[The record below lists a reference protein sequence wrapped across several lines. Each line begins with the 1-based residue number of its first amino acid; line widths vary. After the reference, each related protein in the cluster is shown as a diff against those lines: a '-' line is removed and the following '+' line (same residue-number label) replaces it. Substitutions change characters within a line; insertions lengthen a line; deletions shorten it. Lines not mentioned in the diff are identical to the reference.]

1 MRRRVLALANR
12 KQLAYNCSRKFN
24 LTTIPQTLNEVISVR
39 CSQCDRIV
47 SKGCIGRLPNN
58 TLAFGWCRGC
68 LEVAGGVT
76 IEISPRVNLFGQNGR
91 VVVPM
96 GGTSWD
102 STVARSKQRMFAMSM
117 LSAVLGFWGF
127 TMTLTGFLKTDEPTP
142 ANPLGNGS
150 SILLVVGGGGL
161 MGTAFGLILGVWRT
175 RRNLSRPRSIPQ
187 KPRIVH
193 PANALA
199 LAGLVALGMAVFVSD
214 SKISAYSVIFAIPC
228 FIASWYWL
236 SRKSLVKSG
245 IAKSD
250 QKPIEV

>member
-1 MRRRVLALANR
+1 M
-12 KQLAYNCSRKFN
+12 
-24 LTTIPQTLNEVISVR
+24 R

-47 SKGCIGRLPNN
+47 SKGCIGRLPDS

-76 IEISPRVNLFGQNGR
+76 IEISPRVQLFGQNGR

-102 STVARSKQRMFAMSM
+102 STVARSRQRIFAMSM

-127 TMTLTGFLKTDEPTP
+127 TMTLTGFLRTDEPTP

-175 RRNLSRPRSIPQ
+175 RRNLSRPRSIP
-187 KPRIVH
+187 KNSRIIH
-193 PANALA
+193 PAHGLA
-199 LAGLVALGMAVFVSD
+199 LAGLVAIGLAVFVSD

-228 FIASWYWL
+228 FVASWYWL
-236 SRKSLVKSG
+236 SRKTLVQSG

>member
-1 MRRRVLALANR
+1 M
-12 KQLAYNCSRKFN
+12 
-24 LTTIPQTLNEVISVR
+24 R

-47 SKGCIGRLPNN
+47 SKGCVGRLPNS

-127 TMTLTGFLKTDEPTP
+127 TMTLTGFLRTDEPTP
-142 ANPLGNGS
+142 ANPMGNGS

-161 MGTAFGLILGVWRT
+161 MGTAAGLILSVWRT
-175 RRNLSRPRSIPQ
+175 KRNLRRPRSIPQ
-187 KPRIVH
+187 NSRIVH

-199 LAGLVALGMAVFVSD
+199 LAGLVAIGVAVFVSD

-228 FIASWYWL
+228 FVGSWYWL
-236 SRKSLVKSG
+236 SRKRPVKSG
-245 IAKSD
+245 IVNSE

>member
-1 MRRRVLALANR
+1 M
-12 KQLAYNCSRKFN
+12 
-24 LTTIPQTLNEVISVR
+24 R

-47 SKGCIGRLPNN
+47 SKGCIGRLPDS

-76 IEISPRVNLFGQNGR
+76 IEISPRVQLFGQNGR

-102 STVARSKQRMFAMSM
+102 STVARSRQRIFAMSM

-127 TMTLTGFLKTDEPTP
+127 TMTLTGFLRTDEPTP

-175 RRNLSRPRSIPQ
+175 RRNLSRPRSIP
-187 KPRIVH
+187 KNSRIIH
-193 PANALA
+193 PAHGLA
-199 LAGLVALGMAVFVSD
+199 LAGLVAIGMAVFVSD

-228 FIASWYWL
+228 FVASWYWL
-236 SRKSLVKSG
+236 SRKTLVKSG